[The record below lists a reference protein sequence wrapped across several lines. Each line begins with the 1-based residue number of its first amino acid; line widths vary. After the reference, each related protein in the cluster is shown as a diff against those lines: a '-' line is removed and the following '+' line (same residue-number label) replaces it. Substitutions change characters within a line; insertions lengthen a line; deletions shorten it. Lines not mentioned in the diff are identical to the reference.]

1 MNRTGPVSMSIRRGP
16 SLLSMTILMAT
27 VPPALRSAAADTPAA
42 IPFAGV
48 DANYTLG
55 LEREGRTWRWGDA
68 AEDPFVG
75 MARAGVRGFRVRL
88 WTNDEGPHGLPAA
101 AEVVRRATAA
111 GLDPYVVLFL
121 SDDWADLVK
130 QPAPA
135 AWAELDL
142 AARAEAVKAY
152 SRAAVTRL
160 RRAGLRSHLYEIGNE
175 IDYGICGVYPG
186 KSAKKSPDAL
196 RRRIWPQ
203 AAEIIR
209 ASQAGVLEADPE
221 ATFMLHVAHWWDEAF
236 VIAFFASMREHGARI
251 DYAGLSYFPS
261 ANIGGAVEMEDFSR
275 VVAAVHAAVGRPIIV
290 AETAYPSTRDFTG
303 QFGRWKKAA
312 PGYPLSPDGQRRW
325 LADFLDRC
333 GHDPAIAAVYYWSPE
348 WYGEGMWK
356 AFALFDLDGAAQPA
370 WAAFGG
376 ARDARARPRRN
387 LPFEVRDGR
396 LHRVPVAEARTAAAA
411 ALTERL
417 AACGGVNVDFIESI
431 TAANVSAGGYR
442 VRLRAA
448 LTGNLDLELADA
460 ESGLGDWRA
469 ALAALDATGDRV
481 VLFAR
486 DPQDPLVDRVMTAAR
501 GRGLDAVM
509 HPLGAEEALRFGLGM
524 QLTNGSAGTAEPPE

>member
-1 MNRTGPVSMSIRRGP
+1 MIRARVVASRP
-16 SLLSMTILMAT
+16 FVMAIVIAVLVASPRLSL
-27 VPPALRSAAADTPAA
+27 ADTPVAV
-42 IPFAGV
+42 PFAGV

-55 LEREGRTWRWGDA
+55 LERDGRTWRWEGA
-68 AEDPFVG
+68 AEDPFAG

-88 WTNDEGPHGLPAA
+88 WTKDDGPHGLPAA
-101 AEVVRRATAA
+101 TEVVRRATKA

-121 SDDWADLVK
+121 SDDWADLMK

-135 AWAELDL
+135 AWAELDIP
-142 AARAEAVKAY
+142 ARAEAVKAY
-152 SRAAVTRL
+152 SRDAVIAL
-160 RRAGLRSHLYEIGNE
+160 RKAGLTSHLYEIGNE

-186 KSAKKSPDAL
+186 KSTKKSPESL

-221 ATFMLHVAHWWDEAF
+221 ATFMLHIAHWWDEAF
-236 VIAFFASMREHGARI
+236 VVAFFDCMREHGARI

-261 ANIGGAVEMEDFSR
+261 ANIGGSLEMEDFSR
-275 VVAAVHAAVGRPIIV
+275 VVAAVHAAVERPIIV
-290 AETAYPSTRDFTG
+290 AETAYPSTREFTG
-303 QFGRWKKAA
+303 QFGRWKKAT

-333 GHDPAIAAVYYWSPE
+333 GADPAIAAVYYWSPE

-356 AFALFDLDGAAQPA
+356 AFALFDVDGAARPG
-370 WAAFGG
+370 WTAFGP
-376 ARDARARPRRN
+376 ARDTRAKPRRN

-417 AACGGVNVDFIESI
+417 ATFGGVNVDFIASI
-431 TAANVSAGGYR
+431 TKANVSADGYR

-448 LTGNLDLELADA
+448 LTGNLDLDLADA
-460 ESGLGDWRA
+460 DSGIADWKVA
-469 ALAALDATGDRV
+469 VAALDPVSDRL

-486 DPQDPLVDRVMTAAR
+486 DPQDPLLDRVATVAR
-501 GRGLDAVM
+501 DRGLEAVV
-509 HPLGAEEALRFGLGM
+509 HPLDEDEALRFGLGM
-524 QLTNGSAGTAEPPE
+524 RLSAGSPATAGATD

>member
-1 MNRTGPVSMSIRRGP
+1 MSILHGP
-16 SLLSMTILMAT
+16 SLLSMTILIAT
-27 VPPALRSAAADTPAA
+27 APATLRSAAADPPES

-68 AEDPFVG
+68 AEDPFAG

-101 AEVVRRATAA
+101 TAVVRRATAA

-121 SDDWADLVK
+121 SDDWADLMK

-135 AWAELDL
+135 AWADFDL

-152 SRAAVTRL
+152 SRAAVTQL

-186 KSAKKSPDAL
+186 TSAKKSPDAL
-196 RRRIWPQ
+196 RRRTWPQ

-209 ASQAGVLEADPE
+209 VSQAGVLEADPE
-221 ATFMLHVAHWWDEAF
+221 ATFMLHIAHWWDEAF
-236 VIAFFASMREHGARI
+236 VIAFFDSMREHGARI

-261 ANIGGAVEMEDFSR
+261 ANIGGAIEMEDFSR
-275 VVAAVHAAVGRPIIV
+275 VVAAVHAAVDRPIIV
-290 AETAYPSTRDFTG
+290 AETAYPSTREFTG
-303 QFGRWKKAA
+303 QFSRWKHAA
-312 PGYPLSPDGQRRW
+312 PGYPLSPEGQRRW

-333 GHDPAIAAVYYWSPE
+333 GHDPAIAAVFYWSPE

-356 AFALFDLDGAAQPA
+356 AFALFDQDGVAQPA
-370 WAAFGG
+370 WAAFGRN
-376 ARDARARPRRN
+376 RDARATPRRN
-387 LPFEVRDGR
+387 VPFEVRDGR

-460 ESGLGDWRA
+460 EAGLADWRTDFA
-469 ALAALDATGDRV
+469 TLDSAGDRM

-486 DPQDPLVDRVMTAAR
+486 DPQDPLLDRVMQAAR
-501 GRGLDAVM
+501 DRGLDAAL
-509 HPLGAEEALRFGLGM
+509 HPLGDEKPLRFGLGM
-524 QLTNGSAGTAEPPE
+524 RLANGSAGTADAPE